1 MSLNG
6 AEDPDFC
13 ENLEDYNEEIVRNED
28 IEKSGL
34 KMSHVNLEEQI
45 KETVPLTDEEKACKI
60 KELKEKLNEK
70 RMLQKIREEQ
80 EARENELIR
89 RKRDREYVQLI
100 EEQKRLAHLR
110 EIQLRKEEK
119 RQDLLEKKRIKELIE
134 ADKRERKERAEQTLA
149 MKNTAS
155 QNFSPAVPKSMI
167 NSYNTSRLQIRVEAG
182 KECSLII
189 RVFSSEDTLRFVAES
204 IFPESGI
211 SPDMAIF
218 VSTYPKRE
226 YFGNDLDK
234 NLRELQLVPSCVL
247 FLRS

>member
-1 MSLNG
+1 MSLND
-6 AEDPDFC
+6 AEGPDFG
-13 ENLEDYNEEIVRNED
+13 ENPADFDQEIVQNEN
-28 IEKSGL
+28 IGKSDL
-34 KMSHVNLEEQI
+34 KMSDADLEGL
-45 KETVPLTDEEKACKI
+45 KEMVPLTDEEKACKI

-70 RMLQKIREEQ
+70 RILQKIREEQ

-100 EEQKRLAHLR
+100 EEQKRQAQLR
-110 EIQLRKEEK
+110 EIELRKQEK
-119 RQDLLEKKRIKELIE
+119 KQDLLEKKRIKELIE
-134 ADKRERKERAEQTLA
+134 ADKPIKD
-149 MKNTAS
+149 TAS
-155 QNFSPAVPKSMI
+155 QNLLSAVSKPKT

-182 KECSLII
+182 KESSSII

-226 YFGNDLDK
+226 YFGCDLDK

-247 FLRS
+247 ILRS